1 MRLRWEF
8 GGAKEAMVFR
18 NTPERKL
25 QRKRERGSES
35 TRTEEIP
42 LVEFEFMHA
51 CKKTIAGQEKNQE
64 ARG

>member
-1 MRLRWEF
+1 MGVPKKLWF
-8 GGAKEAMVFR
+8 SG

-25 QRKRERGSES
+25 QRKRERGSER